1 MDFQHRPGG
10 KTGSGGVASSSES
23 NRDRRERLRQLALE
37 TIDINKDPYFMK
49 NHLGSYECKL
59 CLTLHNNEGS
69 YLAHTQGKKHQ
80 TNLARRAAKEAKEAP
95 AQPAPEKVKVEV
107 KKFVKIGRPGYKVT
121 KQRDSEMGQQSLLFQ
136 IDYPEI
142 AEGIMPRHR
151 FMSAYEQRIEPPD
164 RRWQYL
170 LMAAEP
176 YETIA
181 FKVPSREIDKAEG
194 KFWTHWNRETKQF
207 FLQFHFKMEKPPA
220 PPSLPAGPPGVKR
233 PPPPLMN
240 GLPPRPPL
248 PESLPPPPP
257 GGLPLPPMPPTGP
270 APSGPPGP
278 PQLTPWCIP
287 PHLASIPS
295 SWGPSPAPGVHPP
308 APGVHPPASGVHPP
322 APGVHPPAPGVHP
335 PAPGVHPPAPGVHPP
350 APGVHPPAPG
360 VHPPP
365 SAGVHHQAPGVHP
378 AAPAVHPQAPGVHPP
393 APGMHP
399 QAPGVHPQPPG
410 VHPAPG
416 VHPQPP
422 GVHPS
427 NPGVHPPT
435 PMPPMLRPPLPSE
448 GPGNIPP

>member
-121 KQRDSEMGQQSLLFQ
+121 KQRDPEMGQQSLLFQ

-142 AEGIMPRHR
+142 AETIMPRHR

-220 PPSLPAGPPGVKR
+220 PQSIPPGPPAVKR
-233 PPPPLMN
+233 PPPPPLMN

-248 PESLPPPPP
+248 PDSMPPPPPPP
-257 GGLPLPPMPPTGP
+257 GGMTLPPMPP
-270 APSGPPGP
+270 SGPVPPPAP
-278 PQLTPWCIP
+278 PQLP
-287 PHLASIPS
+287 P
-295 SWGPSPAPGVHPP
+295 GPGVHPP
-308 APGVHPPASGVHPP
+308 APL
-322 APGVHPPAPGVHP
+322 
-335 PAPGVHPPAPGVHPP
+335 
-350 APGVHPPAPG
+350 
-360 VHPPP
+360 
-365 SAGVHHQAPGVHP
+365 
-378 AAPAVHPQAPGVHPP
+378 
-393 APGMHP
+393 
-399 QAPGVHPQPPG
+399 
-410 VHPAPG
+410 
-416 VHPQPP
+416 
-422 GVHPS
+422 
-427 NPGVHPPT
+427 
-435 PMPPMLRPPLPSE
+435 PPMMRPPLPTE
-448 GPGNIPP
+448 GPGTIPPPPPSN

>member
-278 PQLTPWCIP
+278 PQLP
-287 PHLASIPS
+287 L
-295 SWGPSPAPGVHPP
+295 PAPGVHPP
-308 APGVHPPASGVHPP
+308 APVVHPPASGVHPP

-335 PAPGVHPPAPGVHPP
+335 PTSGGPPPSSRSPPSSPGVHPPAPGVHPP

-365 SAGVHHQAPGVHP
+365 SAGFTPRPRGCTQ
-378 AAPAVHPQAPGVHPP
+378 
-393 APGMHP
+393 
-399 QAPGVHPQPPG
+399 QPP
-410 VHPAPG
+410 PFTLR
-416 VHPQPP
+416 PQGCTHQPQGCTLRPRGFTPNLPESIRRSWGPP
-422 GVHPS
+422 SASWSSPL

-435 PMPPMLRPPLPSE
+435 PCPQC
-448 GPGNIPP
+448 

>member
-10 KTGSGGVASSSES
+10 KTGSGGVASASES

-121 KQRDSEMGQQSLLFQ
+121 KQRDPETGQQSLLFQ

-142 AEGIMPRHR
+142 AESIMPRHR

-220 PPSLPAGPPGVKR
+220 PPNLPPGPPTVKR
-233 PPPPLMN
+233 PPPPPLMN

-248 PESLPPPPP
+248 PDSMPPPPP
-257 GGLPLPPMPPTGP
+257 GGMTLPPMPP
-270 APSGPPGP
+270 SGPVPPPPVP
-278 PQLTPWCIP
+278 PQL
-287 PHLASIPS
+287 
-295 SWGPSPAPGVHPP
+295 PP
-308 APGVHPPASGVHPP
+308 APGVPPP
-322 APGVHPPAPGVHP
+322 APL
-335 PAPGVHPPAPGVHPP
+335 
-350 APGVHPPAPG
+350 
-360 VHPPP
+360 
-365 SAGVHHQAPGVHP
+365 
-378 AAPAVHPQAPGVHPP
+378 
-393 APGMHP
+393 
-399 QAPGVHPQPPG
+399 
-410 VHPAPG
+410 
-416 VHPQPP
+416 
-422 GVHPS
+422 
-427 NPGVHPPT
+427 
-435 PMPPMLRPPLPSE
+435 PPMMRPPLPAE
-448 GPGNIPP
+448 GPGTIPPPPPTN

>member
-10 KTGSGGVASSSES
+10 KTGSGGVASASES

-121 KQRDSEMGQQSLLFQ
+121 KQRDPETGQQSLLFQ

-142 AEGIMPRHR
+142 AESIMPRHR

-220 PPSLPAGPPGVKR
+220 PPNLPPGPPTVKR
-233 PPPPLMN
+233 PPPPPLMN

-248 PESLPPPPP
+248 PDSMPPPPP
-257 GGLPLPPMPPTGP
+257 GGMTLPPMPP
-270 APSGPPGP
+270 SGP
-278 PQLTPWCIP
+278 L
-287 PHLASIPS
+287 
-295 SWGPSPAPGVHPP
+295 PP
-308 APGVHPPASGVHPP
+308 APGVPPP
-322 APGVHPPAPGVHP
+322 APL
-335 PAPGVHPPAPGVHPP
+335 
-350 APGVHPPAPG
+350 
-360 VHPPP
+360 
-365 SAGVHHQAPGVHP
+365 
-378 AAPAVHPQAPGVHPP
+378 
-393 APGMHP
+393 
-399 QAPGVHPQPPG
+399 
-410 VHPAPG
+410 
-416 VHPQPP
+416 
-422 GVHPS
+422 
-427 NPGVHPPT
+427 
-435 PMPPMLRPPLPSE
+435 PPMMRPPLPTE
-448 GPGNIPP
+448 GPGTIPPPPPSN